1 MKNTK
6 SLKNLVWYDYLTYF
20 WLPLLAFLNFVA
32 FVLLTMAFI
41 PPFVSEIL
49 PTLESDSTSKI
60 SFFASMY
67 ILLFGGL
74 FSFAFTISVR
84 RNLKKFTSRAPK
96 LLLSWYTLPVWF
108 CIGFFVI
115 LYISTGSTIFDAPP
129 AVFDMILFLIVRVFV
144 MIPVNSLYFRKR
156 AALFGR
162 HFEEEPVQEPEE
174 YIEEEPVEEPEEYIE
189 EEPVEEVKE
198 KPKKKSQERAEKKA
212 LAKAEKAL
220 AKAEKAAL
228 EKAEKEAQEKA
239 EKEAQRIRWTTMRR
253 NMLKPLAPQYYERP
267 KQNLDV
273 SFVVVPPVVVQQDQ
287 STPNG
292 K

>member
-156 AALFGR
+156 AALFGT
-162 HFEEEPVQEPEE
+162 HFV
-174 YIEEEPVEEPEEYIE
+174 EEPVEEPEEYIE

-228 EKAEKEAQEKA
+228 EKAEKEAQAKA
-239 EKEAQRIRWTTMRR
+239 EKEAQSIRWTTMRR

-287 STPNG
+287 STPDD